1 MMGGIWVM
9 LFSHLH
15 VHVCRDITGIIAVS
29 CGLGRP
35 QHELIQLSNI
45 VRKINRTAARLTEAQ
60 HMLTAVRSLAK
71 SSNASCNIL
80 YHLMNFQ

>member
-15 VHVCRDITGIIAVS
+15 VHVCRDITGIIAVL

-35 QHELIQLSNI
+35 QHELIQHSPA
-45 VRKINRTAARLTEAQ
+45 VQ
-60 HMLTAVRSLAK
+60 HCEEDK
-71 SSNASCNIL
+71 QDSCQA
-80 YHLMNFQ
+80 H